1 MDARAITQSA
11 SRFEA
16 LCSLLLKSLGY
27 DPAGSAASYIFKSG
41 NGSLREADFV
51 GVDPTTGKPL
61 IAEFKLTL
69 SGRARSSFIGN
80 AIAQLGA
87 LNDLLP
93 GSARLLMITC
103 LLEEHW
109 KASALKSGVDYV
121 WDLPELLSQARSTPL
136 YPELV
141 RFLEEA
147 GVPDVRRSEPALEPV
162 PEPTK
167 PDFPTEESAL
177 GAAICKKITS
187 VGFDK
192 TDWRRYEDFCAE
204 ALRHLFGDQF
214 GKVYPQAPSE
224 GNMHRRDL
232 LVRLDPDHHF
242 WEALSHDFRCRYV
255 IFEFKNYRDE
265 IGQDQIYS
273 TEKYLLTA
281 ALRSVCFIIARSG
294 ADANA
299 YRAAA
304 GALREAGNLI
314 VIVTGR
320 QLCQMLEA
328 KDRGEEPELLLNELV
343 DEMLVKMLR

>member
-1 MDARAITQSA
+1 MDTRAITQSA
-11 SRFEA
+11 SRFEE
-16 LCSLLLKSLGY
+16 LCSLVLKSLGY
-27 DPAGSAASYIFKSG
+27 DPAGSAASYIFKRG
-41 NGSLREADFV
+41 RSLREADFV
-51 GVDPTTGKPL
+51 GVDPITGKPL

-87 LNDLLP
+87 LNALLP

-103 LLEEHW
+103 PLEEHW
-109 KASALKSGVDYV
+109 KASALKSGIDYV

-136 YPELV
+136 YTEFV

-147 GVPDVRRSEPALEPV
+147 GVPDVRRSEPA
-162 PEPTK
+162 PEPIPELKET
-167 PDFPTEESAL
+167 DLPTEESAL
-177 GAAICKKITS
+177 SAAICKKITS
-187 VGFDK
+187 VGFEK
-192 TDWRRYEDFCAE
+192 TDWRLYEDLCTE

-214 GKVYPQAPSE
+214 GKVYPQSPSE

-242 WEALSHDFRCRYV
+242 WEALSRDFRCRYV
-255 IFEFKNYRDE
+255 IFEFKNYKDE

-304 GALREAGNLI
+304 GALREAGKLI

-343 DEMLVKMLR
+343 DDLLVKMLR